1 MDRYRVHLPEEDF
14 SAQRERDVKY
24 FRDYLLHE
32 NNISMYVDDC
42 RVFMMEI
49 QKTIEEMLSKLKSDR
64 NYVGPKLD
72 MDLDGMKQK
81 IHKWMKENSR
91 MTSALE
97 SWQNAP
103 FTHKERHQFRTAT
116 ELYPRANRGRLLIQR
131 FYLDLTQLPVK
142 AKAQTVVQLLN
153 LMKIAFEN

>member
-49 QKTIEEMLSKLKSDR
+49 QKTIEEMLCKLKSNRKSVTSDDE
-64 NYVGPKLD
+64 YDLTD
-72 MDLDGMKQK
+72 MKSK
-81 IHKWMKENSR
+81 IHEWMNENSR

-97 SWQNAP
+97 SLQNAQ
-103 FTHKERHQFRTAT
+103 FTHNERLQFRTAT
-116 ELYPRANRGRLLIQR
+116 ELYPRANG
-131 FYLDLTQLPVK
+131 
-142 AKAQTVVQLLN
+142 
-153 LMKIAFEN
+153 